1 MPPKHQ
7 DTDINLARLE
17 VHFENMKGHLAR
29 IEGSISDLSQQL
41 SDHANEEMGIYV
53 RKDEHSY
60 LQKDVDGIREDIRTM
75 RTELDD
81 VSEEVRS
88 IMRKMAWTGSVLI
101 AVCSFVASVL
111 STAMVEGVKRIVS
124 IHL

>member
-41 SDHANEEMGIYV
+41 SDHANEEIITYV
-53 RKDEHSY
+53 RKDEHGY
-60 LQKDVDGIREDIRTM
+60 LQKDVDSIREDIRTM

-81 VSEEVRS
+81 ISEEVRS

-101 AVCSFVASVL
+101 AVCSFVASIL
-111 STAMVEGVKRIVS
+111 STAIAESMKHLVS